1 MRRTNSLLAGTCS
14 SITNLEGEG
23 SFTSCEQIKALSH
36 SWYEA
41 ENEEEGVPSSGGSFV
56 DGDELHE
63 LRPENTLGVDCTRGD
78 GDNSRMSDG
87 TSGDEVQEL
96 VRDTSSTEP
105 LEDTIMSL
113 GIDDCVGGSW
123 DLGED

>member
-1 MRRTNSLLAGTCS
+1 MRRTNSLLTGTCS

-41 ENEEEGVPSSGGSFV
+41 ENEEGVPSSGGSFA
-56 DGDELHE
+56 DGDEPHE
-63 LRPENTLGVDCTRGD
+63 LRPENTLGVDCTRDD

-96 VRDTSSTEP
+96 VCDTRSTEP
-105 LEDTIMSL
+105 LKDTTISL
-113 GIDDCVGGSW
+113 GIDDCIGGN
-123 DLGED
+123 